1 MYYVDSPTKRIDVLD
16 YDAATG
22 EVENRR
28 PFAEIE
34 AGVGVPDGLALD
46 VEDGVWVAL
55 YGGAQVRRYGP
66 GGTLDAV
73 ITVPADNVT
82 ACGFGGEDGRRL
94 FITTARSPQELG
106 GSLFEADPG
115 VAGPPARAFAG
126 A

>member
-22 EVENRR
+22 TVENRR

-34 AGVGVPDGLALD
+34 DGVGVPDGLALD

-73 ITVPADNVT
+73 IEVPADNVT
-82 ACGFGGEDGRRL
+82 APGFGGADGRRL

-115 VAGPPARAFAG
+115 IAGPPAELFAV
-126 A
+126 